1 MDFSQPKTLPLL
13 KENGEYYYNDG
24 GTAWYF
30 GRNLNS
36 YDVKIREKKEL
47 VDKIQIG
54 VGVVFA
60 VICFGLFYYFQSTAT
75 ISRSILSSS
84 FWLQPP
90 AYFAWFWLGVL
101 SLLFVWSRNI
111 ILKIDKQKSF
121 TYKEKTFKQK
131 KAAELKVKEQKVADI
146 SKQKKRDL
154 TWYFSKESRDI
165 IDRAYKLADEK
176 ESEKVIPE
184 TLFLSSLS
192 NDRVASIFVRLNL
205 PIEQI
210 KDEFSELISGDKE
223 DNPKLS
229 SDFYQVIFNSY
240 KIAKEQR
247 QEFIDVTELL
257 LATVRQSERL
267 QQFLYDLKVDKEK
280 LQRVVDWVRI
290 RSRLRK
296 QYKER
301 QREAAYRSEAGIDRA
316 MTAVA
321 TPYLNRFSQ
330 DLTLLAQKSR
340 LEPCIAREDE
350 IDEIFRV
357 IETGRQNVL
366 LTGEIGVG
374 RTTIV
379 NGIAQRMIGKNIPKA
394 LEEKRL
400 VKLSLSK
407 LLAGT
412 TVSGAQQRLINI
424 MREVAKAGNVV
435 LFIDG
440 LHKLMGVQTE
450 QGSSLDVAGTLAE
463 YLGSGNFLTIA
474 AATSQGYNRE
484 IVNSQL
490 DTVFSRVDIEE
501 MSFDQTIKVLESK
514 AGVIE
519 HKQNVFFSYGA
530 IAQAAE
536 LSKKFIQQ
544 KNLPESAIEIMT
556 QAASYARSK
565 KGEKS
570 LVSEEDVAQ
579 VVSDKTGV
587 PTTSLTEEE
596 SEKLIKLEE
605 KMHERIVGQNEA
617 VDLVAN
623 ALRRARTEVRS
634 EDKPISNFLFLGPTG
649 VGKTELAKT
658 ISDTY
663 FGGEENM
670 IRIDMSEYQDKSS
683 LYRLIGQPN
692 QQGTGLLTEQVRE
705 NPFSLLLLDEL
716 EKASQDVQ
724 NLFLQVFDDG
734 RLTDSVGREVDFT
747 NTIIIATSNAGTEYV
762 QNKLDKGMELKE
774 IREKL
779 IRGKLQE
786 YYPPEFLN
794 RFDGIVLF
802 KSLTREEVK
811 QIADLMLDRV
821 REDMEEKGVSL
832 EVTEGALESLVEEG
846 FDPQFGA
853 RPMERAIQD
862 NIENNLANLVLKDK
876 LDRRDTVVVKED
888 FEVGIKS
895 G

>member
-1 MDFSQPKTLPLL
+1 MDFSQPKPLPLL

-24 GTAWYF
+24 DTAWYF

-60 VICFGLFYYFQSTAT
+60 IICFGLFYYFQSTAT

-165 IDRAYKLADEK
+165 IDRAYRLADEK
-176 ESEKVIPE
+176 EAEKVIPE

-223 DNPKLS
+223 DNPELS

-240 KIAKEQR
+240 KITKEQR

-321 TPYLNRFSQ
+321 TPYLNKFSQ

-357 IETGRQNVL
+357 IETGRQSVL

-412 TVSGAQQRLINI
+412 TISGAQQRLINI

-501 MSFDQTIKVLESK
+501 MNIDQTIKVLESK

-605 KMHERIVGQNEA
+605 KMHERIVGQDEA

-762 QNKLDKGMELKE
+762 QNKLDKGMELEE

-846 FDPQFGA
+846 YDPQFGA

-888 FEVGIKS
+888 FEIGIRS